1 MSKENSLWIVLDL
14 DRGKR
19 DDGTLIL

>member
-1 MSKENSLWIVLDL
+1 MSKENSLWIVLNP

-19 DDGTLIL
+19 DDGTLIF